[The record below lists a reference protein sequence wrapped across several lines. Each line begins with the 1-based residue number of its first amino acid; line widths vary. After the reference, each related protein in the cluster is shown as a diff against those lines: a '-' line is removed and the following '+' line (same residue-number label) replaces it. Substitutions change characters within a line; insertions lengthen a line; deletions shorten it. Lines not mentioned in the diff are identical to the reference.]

1 MAEKIISEIRFVET
15 DDGFRIEVKGDKER
29 MREMHGPMGFGP
41 GKRFWRGV
49 WGCGPRGHGK
59 GDRWAHGHGPG
70 FGFGPW
76 GWWGW
81 EEDEF
86 EEDDSPGTPPKDV

>member
-1 MAEKIISEIRFVET
+1 MTEKIISEIRFVET

-29 MREMHGPMGFGP
+29 MRKTMSFGP
-41 GKRFWRGV
+41 GKGFWHGM
-49 WGCGPRGHGK
+49 WGCGPRGRGK
-59 GDRWAHGHGPG
+59 GGHWSHGHGPG

-86 EEDDSPGTPPKDV
+86 EEDDTPQTPPKDV